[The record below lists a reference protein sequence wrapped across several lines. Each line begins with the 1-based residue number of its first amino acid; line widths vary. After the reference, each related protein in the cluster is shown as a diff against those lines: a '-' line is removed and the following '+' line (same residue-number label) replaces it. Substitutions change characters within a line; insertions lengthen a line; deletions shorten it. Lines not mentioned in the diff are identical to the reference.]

1 MLQATNLWEL
11 HEQKADTQAGV
22 TTMAAWEYKVTNHVM
37 DELKKCIESKTT
49 RPVISCDSAGGC
61 MVNDVCALGTDTLAS
76 ALNELGKEGWELIIT
91 NYHHGELL
99 SIWKRQK

>member
-1 MLQATNLWEL
+1 MREL
-11 HEQKADTQAGV
+11 DDQKADTPAGGV
-22 TTMAAWEYKVTNHVM
+22 TIMAAWEYKVTNHIM

-49 RPVISCDSAGGC
+49 KPVISCDNAGGC
-61 MVNDVCALGTDTLAS
+61 MVNDVCALGTDTLAA

-99 SIWKRQK
+99 CIWKRQK